1 MTPALPDV
9 LRGLVGS
16 LTMAPPPESAGEFM
30 AGKIGLVAM
39 LLMLSAQEAEKGLA
53 VRVWENAAMRER
65 LGETFKG
72 PPDFRLSKLDA
83 ENADLR
89 RRVTAAHEAAE
100 TRGDIAADHAFLEL
114 YKAMADARHLDLPG

>member
-9 LRGLVGS
+9 LNGLVAA
-16 LTMAPPPESAGEFM
+16 LTMPPPPESSGEFT

-53 VRVWENAAMRER
+53 VRVWENVAIRAA
-65 LGETFKG
+65 LGETKTG
-72 PPDFRLSKLDA
+72 APDFRLSKLDA

-89 RRVTAAHEAAE
+89 RRLTLAHEAAE
-100 TRGDIAADHAFLEL
+100 FRGDVAADHAFLEL
-114 YKAMADARHLDLPG
+114 YRAMADARRLELPG